1 VIVTPAGT
9 RVSTREDLIA
19 HLTREWNP
27 FVTYLDRLS
36 DDQWLQ
42 PTDDVG
48 WSVRDHVVHVTA
60 WDRAVIDRLARGVPM
75 RETLGCS
82 AAAWEARDYDAINET
97 VRQRSPGH
105 SIARVRSDLDAT
117 WTALIETIRALSD
130 EALAAPANQSG
141 INVDPAT
148 PGSLLE
154 ELPDYVGS
162 HYPEHLSFIQR
173 IVGDS

>member
-1 VIVTPAGT
+1 
-9 RVSTREDLIA
+9 
-19 HLTREWNP
+19 
-27 FVTYLDRLS
+27 
-36 DDQWLQ
+36 
-42 PTDDVG
+42 
-48 WSVRDHVVHVTA
+48 
-60 WDRAVIDRLARGVPM
+60 
-75 RETLGCS
+75 
-82 AAAWEARDYDAINET
+82 

-105 SIARVRSDLDAT
+105 SIARVRSDRDAT

-162 HYPEHLSFIQR
+162 HYPEHLSFIQS
-173 IVGDS
+173 IVGES